1 MCILNVL
8 QFLYNNELF
17 WVIVITLYALL
28 VTVLTKYPYRWML
41 DAGLEKNVAVYYDR
55 KIVHMLAG
63 GVALFAVPFV
73 FKDGSFPFPYIY
85 PLIVGLSLSVLTLIP
100 HLTGNLIESVQ
111 VEKNENEVHF
121 CLMWG
126 LSVFVLWVVID
137 NPWIAIIPPVF
148 MAFGDGITGVVR
160 NLMYQKRTK
169 SPVGNVF
176 MLALSAPV
184 GFFLAAQG
192 GIAMWGLIAAVVA
205 SYLERYEFGP
215 IDDNILITVSAS
227 LVLYI
232 GHLIGP
238 II

>member
-1 MCILNVL
+1 L
-8 QFLYNNELF
+8 QYLYFLYNSELF
-17 WVIVITLYALL
+17 WVVVITLYALG
-28 VTVLTKYPYRWML
+28 VTILTKYPYRWMR
-41 DAGLEKNVAVYYDR
+41 DRGLEKNVAVYYDR

-63 GVALFAVPFV
+63 GVSLFAVPFV

-85 PLIVGLSLSVLTLIP
+85 PLIVGLCLAVLTLIP

-111 VEKNENEVHF
+111 VKKNENEVNF

-126 LSVFVLWVVID
+126 LSVFVLWIVFD
-137 NPWIAIIPPVF
+137 NPWIAIIPPLF

-160 NLMYQKRTK
+160 NLMYQRRTK

-176 MLALSAPV
+176 MLALSAPI
-184 GFFLAAQG
+184 GYFLGARG
-192 GIAMWGLIAAVVA
+192 GIALWGLIAAVVA

-215 IDDNILITVSAS
+215 IDDNILIAVSAT

-232 GHLIGP
+232 GHLVGP